1 MALFHLKIR
10 NMLFK
15 SKNYQII
22 THLTKD
28 EAIKILQENTTKKKF
43 FTLGSFKSEFEGFI
57 KDDYFE
63 IEKSI
68 SGRNS
73 FNPHIKGNFIKI
85 DDNTTEINFSLK
97 MNWFVSVFFI
107 FFITFIIIFGI
118 SSPFLLEEWYLG
130 IGGSLFF
137 LIFIYFFY
145 FIFSSITLNNILGSF
160 KKLYHSNPQEQD
172 L

>member
-1 MALFHLKIR
+1 MALFYLKIR
-10 NMLFK
+10 IMLFK

-28 EAIKILQENTTKKKF
+28 EAIKILEENTTKKKF
-43 FTLGSFKSEFEGFI
+43 FTLGSLKSEFEGFI

-85 DDNTTEINFSLK
+85 DDVTTQINFSLK
-97 MNWFVSVFFI
+97 MNWFVSVFI
-107 FFITFIIIFGI
+107 VFFITFIIIFGI
-118 SSPFLLEEWYLG
+118 SSLFLLKEWYLG
-130 IGGSLFF
+130 IGGSLLF
-137 LIFIYFFY
+137 LCFLYFFY
-145 FIFSSITLNNILGSF
+145 FIFSSIALNNILDSF